1 VAPLGYIEIL
11 DPKGRVSERY
21 RIESFPLTI
30 GRAYTNQVIL
40 DDPFVCPEHVAVNR
54 DEIGRVSVEDQGSI
68 NGLRIAEGEPAV
80 KNLPLGSGGKFRI
93 GHTTLRYCAAD
104 APIAATQIDRV
115 DFLSRFASPYFA
127 VIGGVCM
134 MAALSLDFYLGS
146 FERVTFL
153 RVLTDPLVTISTMA
167 IWAGLWSFVSRIV
180 FGRLYYTQHF
190 LIVCLAMLGSLLLNE
205 ISEWVEFFLPTF
217 PAIWVAAVFGSAMI
231 LAAAVFGHLRFAS
244 SMH

>member
-1 VAPLGYIEIL
+1 
-11 DPKGRVSERY
+11 
-21 RIESFPLTI
+21 
-30 GRAYTNQVIL
+30 
-40 DDPFVCPEHVAVNR
+40 
-54 DEIGRVSVEDQGSI
+54 
-68 NGLRIAEGEPAV
+68 
-80 KNLPLGSGGKFRI
+80 
-93 GHTTLRYCAAD
+93 
-104 APIAATQIDRV
+104 
-115 DFLSRFASPYFA
+115 
-127 VIGGVCM
+127 M

-231 LAAAVFGHLRFAS
+231 LAAAGHVLTVPRRRGS
-244 SMH
+244 R